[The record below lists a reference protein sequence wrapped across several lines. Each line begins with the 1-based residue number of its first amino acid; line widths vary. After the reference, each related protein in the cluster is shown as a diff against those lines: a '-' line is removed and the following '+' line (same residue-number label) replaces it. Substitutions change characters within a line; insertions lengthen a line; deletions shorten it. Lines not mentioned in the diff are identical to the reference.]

1 MLHNCYNLLCDRP
14 IHTKDCRI
22 IAIKIKIRR
31 TKLCVL
37 ISIAVPS
44 YLMLSANILT
54 SVVNNSLS
62 TFPADWLPEICA
74 PGICPGH
81 FCLFLKWYIHPLA
94 RLRPSIWDPDHHN
107 VRPVLPPRKN
117 PDPHTTAS
125 VYHPPMSDTR
135 AQTPLEY
142 TSFSG
147 FQKTTLHCMHSQNF
161 LPFLNPR
168 QH

>member
-62 TFPADWLPEICA
+62 TFFGRLTARNL
-74 PGICPGH
+74 CPGH
-81 FCLFLKWYIHPLA
+81 LPGAFFFYLSKYQFLYSKNLLFSK
-94 RLRPSIWDPDHHN
+94 
-107 VRPVLPPRKN
+107 
-117 PDPHTTAS
+117 
-125 VYHPPMSDTR
+125 
-135 AQTPLEY
+135 Y
-142 TSFSG
+142 TYLSKSSSLSHMAFLSFSEMIYSPFG
-147 FQKTTLHCMHSQNF
+147 HASPFQTRSGSSYRTACAASPQKS
-161 LPFLNPR
+161 
-168 QH
+168 

>member
-54 SVVNNSLS
+54 SVVNNSLC
-62 TFPADWLPEICA
+62 TFPADCLPEIYA
-74 PGICPGH
+74 PGICPGYFSFICLNINSYTAKIYFFLNILICLKAALPATWH
-81 FCLFLKWYIHPLA
+81 FYLFLIPVNIHQY
-94 RLRPSIWDPDHHN
+94 SH
-107 VRPVLPPRKN
+107 
-117 PDPHTTAS
+117 
-125 VYHPPMSDTR
+125 
-135 AQTPLEY
+135 
-142 TSFSG
+142 
-147 FQKTTLHCMHSQNF
+147 
-161 LPFLNPR
+161 
-168 QH
+168 